1 MNVNLSLY
9 LNFGIS
15 GPRRVD
21 ASSDEESMSSEEE
34 EPTSTPQVDP
44 QEVELPEIGSLVY
57 MYVTHVQ
64 SPKNICMR
72 NIDGDSDKILMSME
86 DDLTD
91 FVKDSGTPLSSVQV
105 NFLIGK
111 FVVDRK
117 MVYSN
122 PSEFIDR

>member
-15 GPRRVD
+15 VPHRVD